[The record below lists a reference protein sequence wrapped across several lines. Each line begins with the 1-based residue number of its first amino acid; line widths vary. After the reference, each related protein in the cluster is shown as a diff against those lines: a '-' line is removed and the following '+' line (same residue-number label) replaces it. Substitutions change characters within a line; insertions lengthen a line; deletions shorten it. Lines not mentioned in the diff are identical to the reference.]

1 MFDSRTLELA
11 RKVIRNLEQ
20 LEMSIVT
27 AESCTGGL
35 IGGALTA
42 IPGSSGAVFGG
53 FITYANRAK
62 SAFLNVPDELLATH
76 GAVSEPV
83 ARAMAK
89 GALRNSDAQ
98 ASIAITGIAGPD
110 GGTPDKP
117 VGLVHLA
124 CATDNLTVH
133 HREFFPD
140 HGRAFIR
147 QQGVQAALQLILDTL
162 ALSQE

>member
-1 MFDSRTLELA
+1 MFDPRTEELARDVVRTLERLD
-11 RKVIRNLEQ
+11 
-20 LEMSIVT
+20 MTIVT

-42 IPGSSGAVFGG
+42 IPGSSSAVFGG

-62 SAFLNVPDELLATH
+62 TTFLDVPDELLATH

-98 ASIAITGIAGPD
+98 ASIAITGIAGPG

-117 VGLVHLA
+117 VGLVHMA
-124 CATDNLTVH
+124 CATDTNVM
-133 HREFFPD
+133 HRKEIFPD

-147 QQGVQAALQLILDTL
+147 QQGIQAALQLVLDTL
-162 ALSQE
+162 TSPQE